1 LTAHFDVRVE
11 PTVENVTRVTVWG
24 EVDAA
29 TSEALF
35 EALVSALS
43 LDRTGHLAVDLA
55 NVTLLDASGIGVL
68 LAAQNRAG
76 MAGMT
81 FSVHAAAGLPL
92 EVLEITGLL
101 GQLHGKSVGS
111 SYDSRA
117 EREPRRRHD
126 R

>member
-1 LTAHFDVRVE
+1 MTAHFDVQVG
-11 PTVENVTRVTVWG
+11 PTVENVTRVTVCG

-43 LDRTGHLAVDLA
+43 PGRTGHLAVDLA
-55 NVTLLDASGIGVL
+55 KVTLLDASGIGVL

-76 MAGMT
+76 VAGMT

-92 EVLEITGLL
+92 QVLEVTGLL
-101 GQLHGKSVGS
+101 GRLNGKSVGPGC
-111 SYDSRA
+111 DSRA
-117 EREPRRRHD
+117 ERDPRRRHD